1 MCESNVYMLERKG
14 KNLIMKEAAK
24 IVFERDNIKIYGI
37 LGNLKEVDDCEI
49 DVIDLMKHEIVLK
62 KKE

>member
-1 MCESNVYMLERKG
+1 MLERKG